1 MVVVAE
7 AMNSG
12 NYYILQPMAI
22 GWAFYIRDSL
32 METAK
37 KNVKRKT
44 LNVKRSSNCCQFCE
58 A

>member
-1 MVVVAE
+1 LQQRQGVPVAESMVVVAE
-7 AMNSG
+7 AMNSK

-37 KNVKRKT
+37 KM
-44 LNVKRSSNCCQFCE
+44 
-58 A
+58 